1 MIKNKT
7 FWLSIVAA
15 AALAVTGCSDDDT
28 AGGGG
33 TAGSGGMAG
42 TGGMAGEGG
51 MGGEVGGTAN
61 VTAVHLAPGVPT
73 ADDTAVAL
81 FVDGAEATDLGTLEY
96 SQSTG
101 KIALPTGTY
110 DIGIGL
116 PGGDGPLLELAGVE
130 LTEGLDLVVVA
141 FRTNA
146 QLPVD
151 VFVFVNS
158 TDGLEAGNGRVFVG
172 HGANDS
178 ALDPVDVSVGEEPD
192 CSTLIPG
199 FVFETIAPAEGVLDL
214 AEGTYQIGFDLT
226 PDDDNDCADFGPVPV
241 PVTPDVVSIL
251 IAVDENT
258 TDTSE
263 DAEALN
269 PELWAI
275 IPDAADPQP
284 IRTIQ
289 TP

>member
-1 MIKNKT
+1 MNNYKN
-7 FWLSIVAA
+7 FWLGIVAA
-15 AALAVTGCSDDDT
+15 AALAAAGCGDDDD
-28 AGGGG
+28 AGGEG
-33 TAGSGGMAG
+33 G
-42 TGGMAGEGG
+42 TGGMP
-51 MGGEVGGTAN
+51 MVTAN
-61 VTAVHLAPGVPT
+61 VTAVHLAPEVPS
-73 ADDTAVAL
+73 AESTAVAL
-81 FVDGAEATDLGTLEY
+81 FVNGAEATDLGTLEY

-101 KIALPTGTY
+101 KIALPVGTY

-116 PGGDGPLLELAGVE
+116 PGGESPLLSLDGVE
-130 LTEGLDLVVVA
+130 LSEGDDLVVVA
-141 FRTNA
+141 YRTNA
-146 QLPVD
+146 ELPVD

-158 TDGLEAGNGRVFVG
+158 TDGLETGSGRVFVG

-178 ALDPVDVSVGEEPD
+178 ALDPVDVSLGEDPD
-192 CSTLIPG
+192 CSTLLPG
-199 FVFETIAPAEGVLDL
+199 FVFATTAPDGGLDL
-214 AEGTYQIGFDLT
+214 GEGTYQIGFDLT
-226 PDDDNDCADFGPVPV
+226 PENDNDCADFGPVGV

-258 TDTSE
+258 TDTAD
-263 DAEALN
+263 DAQALN

>member
-1 MIKNKT
+1 MIRQKA
-7 FWLSIVAA
+7 FWMGTIAAVALIA
-15 AALAVTGCSDDDT
+15 GGCGDD
-28 AGGGG
+28 AGGG
-33 TAGSGGMAG
+33 AG
-42 TGGMAGEGG
+42 TGGSGGNAG
-51 MGGEVGGTAN
+51 MGGSGGSGGAPMGTAS
-61 VTAVHLAPGVPT
+61 VTAVHLAPEIPT
-73 ADDTAVAL
+73 AEDTAVAL
-81 FVDGAEATDLGTLEY
+81 FVNGAEATDLGTLEY

-101 KIALPTGTY
+101 KIELAADTY

-116 PGGDGPLLELAGVE
+116 PGGEGPLLELTDVE
-130 LTEGLDLVVVA
+130 LNDGNDVVVVA
-141 FRTNA
+141 YRTNGE
-146 QLPVD
+146 LPVD

-158 TDGLEAGNGRVFVG
+158 TSGLEDGQGRVFVA

-178 ALDPVDVSVGEEPD
+178 ALDPVDVSLGEDPD

-199 FVFETIAPAEGVLDL
+199 FEFATTEPADGVLDL
-214 AEGTYQIGFDLT
+214 EEGTYAIGFDLT
-226 PDDDNDCADFGPVPV
+226 PEDDDDCADFGPVSV
-241 PVTPDVVSIL
+241 PVTPGVVSIL
-251 IAVDENT
+251 VAVDENT

-289 TP
+289 TQ

>member
-1 MIKNKT
+1 MQNYKN
-7 FWLSIVAA
+7 FWLGIVAA
-15 AALAVTGCSDDDT
+15 VALAAVGCGDDSSSS
-28 AGGGG
+28 GSGG
-33 TAGSGGMAG
+33 TAGSGGMG
-42 TGGMAGEGG
+42 GSGGMPMG
-51 MGGEVGGTAN
+51 MAN
-61 VTAVHLAPGVPT
+61 VTAVHLAPEVPS
-73 ADDTAVAL
+73 AESTAVAL
-81 FVDGAEATDLGTLEY
+81 FVNGAEATDLGTLEY

-116 PGGDGPLLELAGVE
+116 PGGESPLLQLDGVE
-130 LTEGLDLVVVA
+130 LSDGADLVVVA
-141 FRTNA
+141 YRTNA
-146 QLPVD
+146 ELPVD

-158 TDGLEAGNGRVFVG
+158 TDGLESGSGRVFVG

-178 ALDPVDVSVGEEPD
+178 ALDPVDVSLGETPD

-199 FVFETIAPAEGVLDL
+199 FMFETTAPAEGVLDL
-214 AEGTYQIGFDLT
+214 PEGTYQIGFDLT
-226 PDDDNDCADFGPVPV
+226 PDDENDCADFGPVGV

-284 IRTIQ
+284 MRTIQ

>member
-1 MIKNKT
+1 MKNDKN

-15 AALAVTGCSDDDT
+15 AALAAVGCGDDATSTGS
-28 AGGGG
+28 GG
-33 TAGSGGMAG
+33 TAGSGGMGG
-42 TGGMAGEGG
+42 TGGTPMA
-51 MGGEVGGTAN
+51 MAN
-61 VTAVHLAPGVPT
+61 VTAVHLAPEVPS
-73 ADDTAVAL
+73 AESTAVAL

-101 KIALPTGTY
+101 KIALPAGTY

-116 PGGDGPLLELAGVE
+116 PGGDSPLLSLDGVE
-130 LTEGLDLVVVA
+130 LNDGDDLVVVA
-141 FRTNA
+141 YRTNA
-146 QLPVD
+146 ELPVD

-158 TDGLEAGNGRVFVG
+158 TEGLEAGSGRVFVG

-178 ALDPVDVSVGEEPD
+178 ALDPVDVSLGETPD

-199 FVFETIAPAEGVLDL
+199 FVFETTAPEGGLDL
-214 AEGTYQIGFDLT
+214 PEGTYQIGFDLT
-226 PDDDNDCADFGPVPV
+226 PEDENDCADFGPVGV

-258 TDTSE
+258 VDTSE

>member
-1 MIKNKT
+1 MKNYKK
-7 FWLSIVAA
+7 FWLGIVAA
-15 AALAVTGCSDDDT
+15 AALAAVGCGDDRST
-28 AGGGG
+28 SATGG
-33 TAGSGGMAG
+33 TAGSGG
-42 TGGMAGEGG
+42 TGGMPMG
-51 MGGEVGGTAN
+51 MAN
-61 VTAVHLAPGVPT
+61 VTAVHLAPEVPS
-73 ADDTAVAL
+73 AESTAVAL
-81 FVDGAEATDLGTLEY
+81 FVDGAEATELGTLEY

-116 PGGDGPLLELAGVE
+116 PGGEGPLLELTDVE
-130 LTEGLDLVVVA
+130 LTDGADLVVVA
-141 FRTNA
+141 YRTNA
-146 QLPVD
+146 ELPVD

-158 TDGLEAGNGRVFVG
+158 TEGLEAGSGRVFVG

-178 ALDPVDVSVGEEPD
+178 ALDPVDVSLGEAPD

-199 FVFETIAPAEGVLDL
+199 FVFETIEPDGGLDL

-226 PDDDNDCADFGPVPV
+226 PEDENDCADFGPVGV

-251 IAVDENT
+251 IAVDEDT

-263 DAEALN
+263 NAEALN